1 MTADRRDR
9 NESPFADW
17 LRGEPRLDSIHA
29 RLSVTDC
36 DYWIHQY
43 RSHHDRAGE
52 CAIDSILMIEL
63 KVNNATPKNA
73 QRDTLRLIN
82 QCFRRCF
89 YTADMQVR
97 TMMTTIDGEVRKV
110 RCYGNYVLVLSKT
123 RPDEPGCVIRWN
135 DRQITRRMLT
145 EILAF
150 RRDPNTLNLHA
161 WCRQTVPDAMPMY
174 QTIKPLAQVANLAKR
189 N

>member
-1 MTADRRDR
+1 MTTERRDA
-9 NESPFADW
+9 NDTPFADW
-17 LRGEPRLDSIHA
+17 LRREPRLDSIHA

-43 RSHHDRAGE
+43 RSHRDRTGE
-52 CAIDSILMIEL
+52 SVIDSILLLEL
-63 KVNNATPKNA
+63 KVNNTDPSYP

-97 TMMTTIDGEVRKV
+97 TMMTTIDQEVRKV
-110 RCYGNYVLVLSKT
+110 RCYGAFLLVLSKA

-135 DRQITRRMLT
+135 GRVISHGMLT
-145 EILAF
+145 EILSF
-150 RRDPNTLNLHA
+150 QRDPNTLNLHA
-161 WCRQTVPDAMPMY
+161 WCRHPV
-174 QTIKPLAQVANLAKR
+174 LAQVVNLMQR